1 MLHGKEIYL
10 FFGIYG
16 VNGVIGIIIAQVLV
30 GLIIY
35 KTITITEKYNIKNY
49 SQLIEKINTN
59 NKINEIIKIN
69 KKSES
74 HKTQFNPETCKCIG
88 RHYRGNSRQ
97 NH

>member
-35 KTITITEKYNIKNY
+35 KTIIITEKYNIKNY

-59 NKINEIIKIN
+59 NSISI
-69 KKSES
+69 
-74 HKTQFNPETCKCIG
+74 
-88 RHYRGNSRQ
+88 
-97 NH
+97 

>member
-59 NKINEIIKIN
+59 NKINEIIKIIFAN
-69 KKSES
+69 LIVC
-74 HKTQFNPETCKCIG
+74 NGCRI
-88 RHYRGNSRQ
+88 
-97 NH
+97 